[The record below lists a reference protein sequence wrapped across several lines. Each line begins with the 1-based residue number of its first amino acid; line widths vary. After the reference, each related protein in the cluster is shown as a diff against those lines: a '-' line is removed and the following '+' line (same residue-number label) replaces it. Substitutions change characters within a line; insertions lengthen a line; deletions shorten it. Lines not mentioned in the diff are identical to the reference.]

1 MPWFDF
7 WPERRRTDAD
17 PEAAISQVFKFNLS
31 LVPNLFERTKR
42 CSPRLGLSLLKL
54 VDGPLR
60 QTNPPTK
67 LALAPAE
74 NGPGQANLG
83 GKCMSFELNER
94 TQIVRTRREMRNH

>member
-1 MPWFDF
+1 
-7 WPERRRTDAD
+7 
-17 PEAAISQVFKFNLS
+17 
-31 LVPNLFERTKR
+31 VPNLFERTKR